1 MARKIVFEPVGW
13 TSSERSARRP
23 PEIMVDRERTMRLY
37 GHIRRSR
44 AATVEHGLSLQ
55 HGPPRNVGCAAMQ
68 ACNLEQ
74 LERKIA
80 RLLLQATSLLRRAQ
94 SRKGYYIDIARV
106 VAHMLLVMLPGA
118 LPWTLPGRR
127 TS

>member
-1 MARKIVFEPVGW
+1 
-13 TSSERSARRP
+13 
-23 PEIMVDRERTMRLY
+23 MRLY

-44 AATVEHGLSLQ
+44 AATDVHGLSLQ

-68 ACNLEQ
+68 SFGLACNLEQ

-80 RLLLQATSLLRRAQ
+80 RLLPQATSLLRRAQ